1 MESGV
6 CGRTGSGCRHTKAG
20 VGWERSIR
28 CADRRRIAIACGI
41 SSGCALCAR
50 VLRGFAVFSG
60 SSSGCA
66 LCARVLTP
74 ALPAAA
80 LHASATEGLT
90 PALPAA
96 ALHAS
101 AAEGLTPALPAAAP
115 SLRGTEGLTPAL
127 PAARF
132 TAALRA
138 AKGFAAAACAAE
150 TPGMD
155 DLRPDERQGR
165 SNYQTDRCF
174 VHERHLLGS
183 HRTFSVEGSNVT
195 CRAALERS

>member
-66 LCARVLTP
+66 LCARV
-74 ALPAAA
+74 
-80 LHASATEGLT
+80 LT